1 MCQKNKSIICVRKI
15 NVYDGIVNIGE
26 DLNFQITF

>member
-15 NVYDGIVNIGE
+15 KVYDGIVNIGE
-26 DLNFQITF
+26 NLNFQITF